1 MNGRLLAH
9 SHGISAIP
17 HPHPRRTRTRAAP
30 ASTDHRRR
38 TSSFAS
44 NRRAKFGGSKQTRRF
59 DVASLC
65 LFIPNEATTRHNGRM
80 RSIWKGSL
88 AFGLVNVPVKV
99 YSATEDHDVSFHQV
113 HAEDGGRIRYQRRCE
128 VCGEVVTYDQI
139 AKAYDSEDGQRVILT
154 DDDFS
159 SLPAQ
164 AKHEIEVL
172 QFVPSEQI
180 DPILL
185 DKSYYLEPDSRS
197 PKAYALLRRTLE
209 ETDRVAV
216 VNFALRNK
224 TRLAALRV
232 RGDVLVVQTM
242 IWPDEVRAA
251 EFAALDDQ
259 PEISDK
265 ELAMSASL
273 VESMAEDFDPAAFT
287 DDYTVQL
294 KQLIDDKLSGG
305 ESFTAEETPEAEETD
320 VVDLIAALR
329 RSVEARKTG
338 STTAKAGSTNEPAKK
353 APAKESAPAAKKSKK
368 AS

>member
-1 MNGRLLAH
+1 
-9 SHGISAIP
+9 
-17 HPHPRRTRTRAAP
+17 
-30 ASTDHRRR
+30 
-38 TSSFAS
+38 
-44 NRRAKFGGSKQTRRF
+44 
-59 DVASLC
+59 
-65 LFIPNEATTRHNGRM
+65 M

-154 DDDFS
+154 DEDFAT
-159 SLPAQ
+159 LPAQ

-172 QFVPSEQI
+172 QFVPNEQI

-185 DKSYYLEPDSRS
+185 DRSYYLEPDSRS

-209 ETDRVAV
+209 ETDRTAIVH
-216 VNFALRNK
+216 FALRNK

-232 RGDVLVVQTM
+232 RDDVLVVQTM
-242 IWPDEVRAA
+242 IWPDEVRTA
-251 EFAALDDQ
+251 EFGALDEQ
-259 PEISDK
+259 PDISDK

-273 VESMAEDFDPAAFT
+273 VESMAEDFDASAFT
-287 DDYTVQL
+287 DEYTAQL
-294 KQLIDDKLSGG
+294 RQLIDDKLTGG
-305 ESFTAEETPEAEETD
+305 ESFTAVEEEEDSPTD
-320 VVDLIAALR
+320 VVDLVAALR
-329 RSVEARKTG
+329 RSVEERKKAREAAKKT
-338 STTAKAGSTNEPAKK
+338 STSSSAKASASSKKADDKPAKK
-353 APAKESAPAAKKSKK
+353 APAKKSAK

>member
-1 MNGRLLAH
+1 
-9 SHGISAIP
+9 
-17 HPHPRRTRTRAAP
+17 
-30 ASTDHRRR
+30 
-38 TSSFAS
+38 
-44 NRRAKFGGSKQTRRF
+44 
-59 DVASLC
+59 
-65 LFIPNEATTRHNGRM
+65 M

-154 DDDFS
+154 DEDFAT
-159 SLPAQ
+159 LPAQ

-172 QFVPSEQI
+172 QFVPNEQI

-209 ETDRVAV
+209 ETDRTAIVH
-216 VNFALRNK
+216 FALRNK

-232 RGDVLVVQTM
+232 RDDVLVVQTM

-251 EFAALDDQ
+251 EFAALDEQ
-259 PEISDK
+259 PDISDK

-273 VESMAEDFDPAAFT
+273 VESMAEDFDAGAFT
-287 DDYTVQL
+287 DDYTAQL
-294 KQLIDDKLSGG
+294 RQLIDDKLTGG
-305 ESFTAEETPEAEETD
+305 ESFTAVEEEDEPTD
-320 VVDLIAALR
+320 VVDLVAALR
-329 RSVEARKTG
+329 KSVEERKKAREA
-338 STTAKAGSTNEPAKK
+338 AKKADAKPAKK
-353 APAKESAPAAKKSKK
+353 APAKKPAK

>member
-1 MNGRLLAH
+1 
-9 SHGISAIP
+9 
-17 HPHPRRTRTRAAP
+17 
-30 ASTDHRRR
+30 
-38 TSSFAS
+38 
-44 NRRAKFGGSKQTRRF
+44 
-59 DVASLC
+59 
-65 LFIPNEATTRHNGRM
+65 M

-154 DDDFS
+154 DEDFAT
-159 SLPAQ
+159 LPAQ

-172 QFVPSEQI
+172 QFVPNEQI

-209 ETDRVAV
+209 ETDRTAIVH
-216 VNFALRNK
+216 FALRNK

-232 RGDVLVVQTM
+232 RDDVLVVQTM

-251 EFAALDDQ
+251 EFAALDEQ
-259 PEISDK
+259 PDISDK

-273 VESMAEDFDPAAFT
+273 VESMAEDFDASAFT
-287 DDYTVQL
+287 DDYTAQL
-294 KQLIDDKLSGG
+294 RQLIDDKLTGG
-305 ESFTAEETPEAEETD
+305 ESFTAVETEDEPTD
-320 VVDLIAALR
+320 VVDLVAALR
-329 RSVEARKTG
+329 KSVEERKKAREA
-338 STTAKAGSTNEPAKK
+338 AKKAATKADEKPAKK
-353 APAKESAPAAKKSKK
+353 APAKKSAK

>member
-1 MNGRLLAH
+1 
-9 SHGISAIP
+9 
-17 HPHPRRTRTRAAP
+17 
-30 ASTDHRRR
+30 
-38 TSSFAS
+38 
-44 NRRAKFGGSKQTRRF
+44 
-59 DVASLC
+59 
-65 LFIPNEATTRHNGRM
+65 M

-154 DDDFS
+154 DDDFK

-172 QFVPSEQI
+172 QFVPNEQI

-209 ETDRVAV
+209 ETDRTAIVH
-216 VNFALRNK
+216 FAMRNK

-232 RGDVLVVQTM
+232 RGDVLVIQTM
-242 IWPDEVRAA
+242 IWPDEVREAA
-251 EFAALDDQ
+251 FPALDEQ
-259 PEISDK
+259 PTISDK

-273 VESMAEDFDPAAFT
+273 VESMAEDFDASDFT
-287 DDYTVQL
+287 DDYTAQL
-294 KQLIDDKLSGG
+294 KQLIDDKLTGG
-305 ESFTAEETPEAEETD
+305 ESFTAVEQEEETTD
-320 VVDLIAALR
+320 VVDLVAALR
-329 RSVEARKTG
+329 KSVEERKKARE
-338 STTAKAGSTNEPAKK
+338 AAKK
-353 APAKESAPAAKKSKK
+353 ASEK

>member
-1 MNGRLLAH
+1 
-9 SHGISAIP
+9 
-17 HPHPRRTRTRAAP
+17 
-30 ASTDHRRR
+30 
-38 TSSFAS
+38 
-44 NRRAKFGGSKQTRRF
+44 
-59 DVASLC
+59 
-65 LFIPNEATTRHNGRM
+65 M

-154 DDDFS
+154 DEDFAT
-159 SLPAQ
+159 LPAQ

-172 QFVPSEQI
+172 QFVPNEQI

-185 DKSYYLEPDSRS
+185 DRSYYLEPDSRS

-209 ETDRVAV
+209 ETDRTAIVH
-216 VNFALRNK
+216 FALRNK

-232 RGDVLVVQTM
+232 RDDVLVVQTM
-242 IWPDEVRAA
+242 IWPDEVRTA
-251 EFAALDDQ
+251 EFGALDEQ
-259 PEISDK
+259 PDISDK

-273 VESMAEDFDPAAFT
+273 VESMAEDFDASAFT
-287 DDYTVQL
+287 DEYTAQL
-294 KQLIDDKLSGG
+294 RQLIDDKLTGG
-305 ESFTAEETPEAEETD
+305 ESFTAVEEEDSPTD
-320 VVDLIAALR
+320 VVDLVAALR
-329 RSVEARKTG
+329 RSVEERKKAREAAKKT
-338 STTAKAGSTNEPAKK
+338 STSSSAKASASAKKSDDKPAKK
-353 APAKESAPAAKKSKK
+353 APAKKSAK

>member
-1 MNGRLLAH
+1 
-9 SHGISAIP
+9 
-17 HPHPRRTRTRAAP
+17 
-30 ASTDHRRR
+30 
-38 TSSFAS
+38 
-44 NRRAKFGGSKQTRRF
+44 
-59 DVASLC
+59 
-65 LFIPNEATTRHNGRM
+65 M

-139 AKAYDSEDGQRVILT
+139 AKAYDSEDGQRVVLT
-154 DDDFS
+154 DEDFAT
-159 SLPAQ
+159 LPAQ

-172 QFVPSEQI
+172 QFVPNEQI

-209 ETDRVAV
+209 ETDRTAIVH
-216 VNFALRNK
+216 FALRNK

-232 RGDVLVVQTM
+232 RDDVLVVQTM
-242 IWPDEVRAA
+242 IWPDEVRTA
-251 EFAALDDQ
+251 EFSALDEQ
-259 PEISDK
+259 PDISDK

-273 VESMAEDFDPAAFT
+273 VESMAEDFDASAFT
-287 DDYTVQL
+287 DDYTAQL
-294 KQLIDDKLSGG
+294 RQLIDDKLTGG
-305 ESFTAEETPEAEETD
+305 ESFTAVETEDEPAD
-320 VVDLIAALR
+320 VVDLVAALR
-329 RSVEARKTG
+329 KSVEDRKKAREAAT
-338 STTAKAGSTNEPAKK
+338 KAEEKPAKK
-353 APAKESAPAAKKSKK
+353 APAKKSAK

>member
-1 MNGRLLAH
+1 
-9 SHGISAIP
+9 
-17 HPHPRRTRTRAAP
+17 
-30 ASTDHRRR
+30 
-38 TSSFAS
+38 
-44 NRRAKFGGSKQTRRF
+44 
-59 DVASLC
+59 
-65 LFIPNEATTRHNGRM
+65 M

-139 AKAYDSEDGQRVILT
+139 AKAYDSPDGQRVILT
-154 DDDFS
+154 DDDFAT
-159 SLPAQ
+159 LPAQ

-172 QFVPSEQI
+172 QFVPNEQI

-185 DKSYYLEPDSRS
+185 DRSYYLEPDSRS

-209 ETDRVAV
+209 ETDRTAV
-216 VNFALRNK
+216 VHFALRNK

-251 EFAALDDQ
+251 EFESLDEQ

-273 VESMAEDFDPAAFT
+273 VESMAEDFDASAFT
-287 DDYTVQL
+287 DTYTEQL
-294 KQLIDDKLSGG
+294 RTLIDDKLTGG
-305 ESFTAEETPEAEETD
+305 ESFTAVEEEDEPAD
-320 VVDLIAALR
+320 VVDLVAALR
-329 RSVEARKTG
+329 RSVAERKKAREAASG
-338 STTAKAGSTNEPAKK
+338 STGDGGGAGEKEKAPAKKTSTAKK
-353 APAKESAPAAKKSKK
+353 APAKKAGSAKAPAKKPAK

>member
-1 MNGRLLAH
+1 
-9 SHGISAIP
+9 
-17 HPHPRRTRTRAAP
+17 
-30 ASTDHRRR
+30 
-38 TSSFAS
+38 
-44 NRRAKFGGSKQTRRF
+44 
-59 DVASLC
+59 
-65 LFIPNEATTRHNGRM
+65 M

-154 DDDFS
+154 DEDFAT
-159 SLPAQ
+159 LPAQ

-172 QFVPSEQI
+172 QFVPNEQI

-209 ETDRVAV
+209 ETDRTAIVH
-216 VNFALRNK
+216 FALRNK

-232 RGDVLVVQTM
+232 RDDVLVVQTM

-251 EFAALDDQ
+251 EFAALDEQ
-259 PEISDK
+259 PDISDK

-273 VESMAEDFDPAAFT
+273 VESMAEDFDASAFT
-287 DDYTVQL
+287 DDYTAQL
-294 KQLIDDKLSGG
+294 RQLIDDKLTGG
-305 ESFTAEETPEAEETD
+305 ESFTAVETEDEPTD
-320 VVDLIAALR
+320 VLDLVAALR
-329 RSVEARKTG
+329 KSVEERKKAREAAKKA
-338 STTAKAGSTNEPAKK
+338 TAKADEKPAKK
-353 APAKESAPAAKKSKK
+353 APAKKSAK

>member
-1 MNGRLLAH
+1 
-9 SHGISAIP
+9 
-17 HPHPRRTRTRAAP
+17 
-30 ASTDHRRR
+30 
-38 TSSFAS
+38 
-44 NRRAKFGGSKQTRRF
+44 
-59 DVASLC
+59 
-65 LFIPNEATTRHNGRM
+65 M

-154 DDDFS
+154 DEDFAT
-159 SLPAQ
+159 LPAQ

-172 QFVPSEQI
+172 QFVPNEQI

-209 ETDRVAV
+209 ETDRTAIVH
-216 VNFALRNK
+216 FALRNK

-232 RGDVLVVQTM
+232 RDDVLVVQTM

-251 EFAALDDQ
+251 EFAALDEQ
-259 PEISDK
+259 PDISDK

-273 VESMAEDFDPAAFT
+273 VESMAEDFDAGAFT
-287 DDYTVQL
+287 DDYTAQL
-294 KQLIDDKLSGG
+294 RQLIDDKLTGG
-305 ESFTAEETPEAEETD
+305 ESFTAVEEEDEPTD
-320 VVDLIAALR
+320 VVDLVAALR
-329 RSVEARKTG
+329 KSVEERKKAREA
-338 STTAKAGSTNEPAKK
+338 AKKADAKPAKK
-353 APAKESAPAAKKSKK
+353 APAKKSAK

>member
-1 MNGRLLAH
+1 
-9 SHGISAIP
+9 
-17 HPHPRRTRTRAAP
+17 
-30 ASTDHRRR
+30 
-38 TSSFAS
+38 
-44 NRRAKFGGSKQTRRF
+44 
-59 DVASLC
+59 
-65 LFIPNEATTRHNGRM
+65 M

-154 DDDFS
+154 DEDFAT
-159 SLPAQ
+159 LPAQ

-172 QFVPSEQI
+172 QFVPNEQI

-209 ETDRVAV
+209 ETDRTAIVH
-216 VNFALRNK
+216 FALRNK

-232 RGDVLVVQTM
+232 RDDVLVVQTM

-251 EFAALDDQ
+251 EFAALYEQ
-259 PEISDK
+259 PDISDK

-273 VESMAEDFDPAAFT
+273 VESMAEDFDAGAFT
-287 DDYTVQL
+287 DDYTAQL
-294 KQLIDDKLSGG
+294 RQLIDDKLTGG
-305 ESFTAEETPEAEETD
+305 ESFTAVEEEDEPTD
-320 VVDLIAALR
+320 VVDLVAALR
-329 RSVEARKTG
+329 KSVEERKKAREA
-338 STTAKAGSTNEPAKK
+338 AKKADAKPAKK
-353 APAKESAPAAKKSKK
+353 APAKKSAK

>member
-1 MNGRLLAH
+1 
-9 SHGISAIP
+9 
-17 HPHPRRTRTRAAP
+17 
-30 ASTDHRRR
+30 
-38 TSSFAS
+38 
-44 NRRAKFGGSKQTRRF
+44 
-59 DVASLC
+59 
-65 LFIPNEATTRHNGRM
+65 M

-154 DDDFS
+154 DEDFAT
-159 SLPAQ
+159 LPAQ

-172 QFVPSEQI
+172 QFVPNEQI

-209 ETDRVAV
+209 ETDRTAIVH
-216 VNFALRNK
+216 FALRNK

-232 RGDVLVVQTM
+232 RDDVLVVQTM

-251 EFAALDDQ
+251 EFAALDEQ
-259 PEISDK
+259 PDISDK

-273 VESMAEDFDPAAFT
+273 VESMAEDFDASAFT
-287 DDYTVQL
+287 DDYTAQL
-294 KQLIDDKLSGG
+294 RQLIDDKLTGG
-305 ESFTAEETPEAEETD
+305 ESFTAVETEDEPTD
-320 VVDLIAALR
+320 VVDLVAALR
-329 RSVEARKTG
+329 KSVEERKKAREAAKKA
-338 STTAKAGSTNEPAKK
+338 TAKADEKPAKK
-353 APAKESAPAAKKSKK
+353 APAKKSAK

>member
-1 MNGRLLAH
+1 
-9 SHGISAIP
+9 
-17 HPHPRRTRTRAAP
+17 
-30 ASTDHRRR
+30 
-38 TSSFAS
+38 
-44 NRRAKFGGSKQTRRF
+44 
-59 DVASLC
+59 
-65 LFIPNEATTRHNGRM
+65 M

-154 DDDFS
+154 DDDFKA
-159 SLPAQ
+159 LPAQ

-172 QFVPSEQI
+172 QFVPNEQI

-209 ETDRVAV
+209 ETDRTAIVH
-216 VNFALRNK
+216 FALRNK

-232 RGDVLVVQTM
+232 RDDVLVVQTM

-251 EFAALDDQ
+251 EFAALDEQ

-273 VESMAEDFDPAAFT
+273 VESMAEDFDAGAFT
-287 DDYTVQL
+287 DDYTAQL
-294 KQLIDDKLSGG
+294 KQLIDDKLTGG
-305 ESFTAEETPEAEETD
+305 ESFTAVEEETGTTD
-320 VVDLIAALR
+320 VVDLVAALR
-329 RSVEARKTG
+329 KSVEERKKAREKASGG
-338 STTAKAGSTNEPAKK
+338 SSSGSSGSSGSKPAAKADTKAK
-353 APAKESAPAAKKSKK
+353 APAKKTAKK

>member
-1 MNGRLLAH
+1 M
-9 SHGISAIP
+9 
-17 HPHPRRTRTRAAP
+17 RRPAP
-30 ASTDHRRR
+30 TVPL
-38 TSSFAS
+38 
-44 NRRAKFGGSKQTRRF
+44 G
-59 DVASLC
+59 
-65 LFIPNEATTRHNGRM
+65 PPPRHNGRM

-154 DDDFS
+154 DEDFAT
-159 SLPAQ
+159 LPAQ

-172 QFVPSEQI
+172 QFVPNEQI

-209 ETDRVAV
+209 ETDRTAIVH
-216 VNFALRNK
+216 FALRNK

-232 RGDVLVVQTM
+232 RDDVLVVQTM

-251 EFAALDDQ
+251 EFAALDEQ
-259 PEISDK
+259 PDISDK

-273 VESMAEDFDPAAFT
+273 VESMAEDFDASAFT
-287 DDYTVQL
+287 DDYTAQL
-294 KQLIDDKLSGG
+294 RQLIDDKLTGG
-305 ESFTAEETPEAEETD
+305 ESFTAVETEDEPTD
-320 VVDLIAALR
+320 VVDLVAALR
-329 RSVEARKTG
+329 KSVEERKKAREA
-338 STTAKAGSTNEPAKK
+338 AKKAATKADEKPAKK
-353 APAKESAPAAKKSKK
+353 APAKKSAK